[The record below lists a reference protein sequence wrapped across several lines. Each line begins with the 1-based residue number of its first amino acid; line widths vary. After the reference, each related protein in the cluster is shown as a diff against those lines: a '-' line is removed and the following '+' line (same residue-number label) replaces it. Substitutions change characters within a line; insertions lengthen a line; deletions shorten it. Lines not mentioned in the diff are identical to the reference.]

1 MASLCSSVEADMCN
15 DPISQSLSVLV
26 DPLRR
31 GKIRYSGVVVGVSPE
46 EVVTEGQSSPAI
58 SFRVKVAPLPIRCLL
73 EVRIAR
79 ALADV
84 VVFHSAQVS

>member
-1 MASLCSSVEADMCN
+1 MA
-15 DPISQSLSVLV
+15 PF
-26 DPLRR
+26 
-31 GKIRYSGVVVGVSPE
+31 
-46 EVVTEGQSSPAI
+46 QSSPAI

-84 VVFHSAQVS
+84 VVFHSAQVSFFSVNTSVFSSVICMVTVQVA